1 MGLSHFV
8 RRILRHP
15 SNRGHRW
22 RALARAAW
30 WELRGR
36 PVMEIEVFGGKRL
49 RVHAESGVAG
59 GLVYYSGRPEYH
71 EMGLVAHLLRPGDRF
86 VDVGANA
93 GYYTLLASGKVGPS
107 GSVESIEPGHPALV
121 RLRENIALNA
131 LGNVRVHE
139 CALSDAAGPALFVHD
154 RDTEN
159 RLAIPADTGAT
170 TVAASRL
177 DDLLG
182 EAPCA
187 LVKIDVEGAELRV
200 LKGAEATLARANPPV
215 WLIEVGKRLATFG
228 ATEAELASW
237 LAARGYDAG
246 FYDADSREFRFTGP
260 PWTDGK
266 NIVAVARA
274 ERERVARLVKDA
286 PSP

>member
-15 SNRGHRW
+15 SNRGR
-22 RALARAAW
+22 RLSALARAAW
-30 WELRGR
+30 WEMRRR
-36 PVMEIEVFGGKRL
+36 PVMDLRMYGGATIRC
-49 RVHAESGVAG
+49 RPESGVAG

-93 GYYTLLASGKVGPS
+93 GYYTLLASTIVGPS
-107 GSVESIEPGHPALV
+107 GSVESIEPGLPALE
-121 RLRENIALNA
+121 RLRENIALNRLA
-131 LGNVRVHE
+131 NVRIHE
-139 CALSDAAGPALFVHD
+139 CALADTAGPARFIHD

-159 RLAIPADTGAT
+159 RLAIPADAGTV

-200 LKGAEATLARANPPV
+200 LKGAEGTLARAKPPV
-215 WLIEVGKRLATFG
+215 LLIEVGKRLAMFG
-228 ATEAELASW
+228 TTEEDLASW

-246 FYDADSREFRFTGP
+246 FYDADLREFRFSSP
-260 PWTDGK
+260 PWTGGK

-274 ERERVARLVKDA
+274 ERERVVKLVKDA
-286 PSP
+286 PVR